1 MCKLTTNRK
10 EGRKYNSNVGRGHG
24 EAFSELRKNS
34 LAKVKGDEVIPI
46 REMRRMQ
53 YLTASELALQKL

>member
-1 MCKLTTNRK
+1 MCKSTTNRK

-46 REMRRMQ
+46 R
-53 YLTASELALQKL
+53 